1 MNKLLLFRTSV
12 VALLLCLLAWDGI
25 RLLTSHSSYE
35 LPEQHREILLAGA
48 LLWFGAILAT
58 KNSDDDWAGQF

>member
-12 VALLLCLLAWDGI
+12 AALLFCLLAWDGI
-25 RLLTSHSSYE
+25 RLLTNHSYE

-48 LLWFGAILAT
+48 LLWFGTVLAA
-58 KNSDDDWAGQF
+58 KNSDDDWAGQL